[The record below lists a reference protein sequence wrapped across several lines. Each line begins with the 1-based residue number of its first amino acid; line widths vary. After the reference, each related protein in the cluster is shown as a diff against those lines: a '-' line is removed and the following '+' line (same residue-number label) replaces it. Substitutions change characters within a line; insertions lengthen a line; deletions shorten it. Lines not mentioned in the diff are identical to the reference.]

1 MKISF
6 PKNGPG
12 ELLIKKRGA
21 RLIISSAMIGFFAGL
36 CVSYLLQN
44 KFWLLTI
51 VLAGMAG
58 ILLCLG
64 GAAGIFVNRNKVNG
78 GSSANSAPSANIK
91 QNAPRITSHWDYRPN
106 RPIRTP
112 AVCDSPSAETSEVL
126 SAEPFGINN
135 NVWCNDNSLEGAA
148 PIFINGPRDAEEL
161 IPKVLSQTTEP
172 VCTAPTVDEAAVSTY
187 D

>member
-6 PKNGPG
+6 PKNGLS
-12 ELLIKKRGA
+12 ELLIKQRGA
-21 RLIISSAMIGFFAGL
+21 PLIISSAMIGFFAGL

-78 GSSANSAPSANIK
+78 GSRANSAPSVNLKINEL
-91 QNAPRITSHWDYRPN
+91 QITSH
-106 RPIRTP
+106 
-112 AVCDSPSAETSEVL
+112 
-126 SAEPFGINN
+126 
-135 NVWCNDNSLEGAA
+135 
-148 PIFINGPRDAEEL
+148 
-161 IPKVLSQTTEP
+161 
-172 VCTAPTVDEAAVSTY
+172 
-187 D
+187 

>member
-6 PKNGPG
+6 PKNGPS
-12 ELLIKKRGA
+12 ELLIKQRGA
-21 RLIISSAMIGFFAGL
+21 PLIISSAMIGFFAGL
-36 CVSYLLQN
+36 CVSFLLQN

-51 VLAGMAG
+51 ALVGIAV

-64 GAAGIFVNRNKVNG
+64 AAAGIFVNSSKVL
-78 GSSANSAPSANIK
+78 NSRKVDGAPIANIK
-91 QNAPRITSHWDYRPN
+91 ENVPRITSQWDYRAN
-106 RPIRTP
+106 KPIRTP

-126 SAEPFGINN
+126 SAELFGINN
-135 NVWCNDNSLEGAA
+135 NLWCSDNSLKGAA
-148 PIFINGPRDAEEL
+148 PIFVNAPRDAEEL

-172 VCTAPTVDEAAVSTY
+172 VCTAPTVDDAAVSTY